1 VTARITPSGLETLAA
16 LDAPVAELHRRQ
28 FGKLSGTD
36 LTQLTAVLEKLHDS
50 LHELAL
56 EGVRAES
63 LLSPGF
69 GQLQPK

>member
-1 VTARITPSGLETLAA
+1 
-16 LDAPVAELHRRQ
+16 VAELHRRQ

-36 LTQLTAVLEKLHDS
+36 LTQLTAVLEKLQGS
-50 LHELAL
+50 VHELAL